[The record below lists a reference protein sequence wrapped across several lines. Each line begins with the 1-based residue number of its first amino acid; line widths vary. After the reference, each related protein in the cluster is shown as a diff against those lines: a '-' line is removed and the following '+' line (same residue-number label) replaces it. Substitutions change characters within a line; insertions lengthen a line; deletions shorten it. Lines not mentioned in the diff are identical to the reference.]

1 MEKRKIKAE
10 IIAGSLNEHGQR
22 ITTWVLTYPRMIHA
36 EMMTHRVFSR
46 NAASSRAI
54 PAGVMIELVDK
65 DPFIPV
71 AWQKEHKGMQGTE
84 YFTDADTRQTS
95 HRSSVPEEK
104 VTDLLINDWLLDKDG
119 AIAQARNL
127 VELGCTKQLTNRLLE
142 PFQWYTA
149 IFTTT
154 ETENFFNLRCPQYES
169 WNYTDG
175 GGQECTTYKSRKD
188 WISNCG
194 YPENTFLVPN
204 DKQEDKF
211 NCLEGTDLDWLK
223 INKGQG
229 EIHIS
234 LLAEAMWDSMNEY
247 DYKQLK
253 AGEWHIPFGDRFDE
267 ERIIDLY
274 DPEVTGVKPKLQ
286 YKEAILEAK
295 IKIATAR
302 CARVS
307 YNNFEG
313 KDDYEADIK
322 LYDILKASG
331 HYSPFEH
338 CSRAMTKNEFALN
351 VRGELDLCHNVRT
364 QDGDLMDAYEGYDE
378 KDETQGW
385 SGNFR
390 GFVQLRSEIC

>member
-1 MEKRKIKAE
+1 MKRKIKAE
-10 IIAGSLNEHGQR
+10 IIAGSLNEHGQK
-22 ITTWVLTYPRMIHA
+22 ITTWVLTYPRFIHA

-54 PAGVMIELVDK
+54 PALKMIADIEA

-84 YFTDADTRQTS
+84 YIEDTELIAMEELLWRDDA
-95 HRSSVPEEK
+95 K
-104 VTDLLINDWLLDKDG
+104 
-119 AIAQARNL
+119 QAVKSAKMRHARG
-127 VELGCTKQLTNRLLE
+127 VTKQLINRQLE
-142 PFQWYTA
+142 TFQWYTA

-154 ETENFFNLRCPQYES
+154 ETENFFNLRCPQYEF
-169 WNYTDG
+169 G
-175 GGQECTTYKSRKD
+175 GDEYKSRKD
-188 WISNCG
+188 LLSV
-194 YPENTFLVPN
+194 YPEGNTYGGDPLDYEPAPQNLLEFL
-204 DKQEDKF
+204 Q
-211 NCLEGTDLDWLK
+211 
-223 INKGQG
+223 INEGQG

-247 DYKQLK
+247 NYKQLK
-253 AGEWHIPFGDRFDE
+253 AGEWHIPFGDNISKKRIVDDILGNKLDMSKTQ
-267 ERIIDLY
+267 IID
-274 DPEVTGVKPKLQ
+274 
-286 YKEAILEAK
+286 IM

-322 LYDILKASG
+322 LYDILKSSG

-338 CSRAMTKNEFALN
+338 CAQAMSDSERDGHFR
-351 VRGELDLCHNVRT
+351 VT
-364 QDGDLMDAYEGYDE
+364 QDNEGILHYSY
-378 KDETQGW
+378 GW

-390 GFVQLRSEIC
+390 GFVQLRQTL

>member
-1 MEKRKIKAE
+1 MKREIKAE
-10 IIAGSLNEHGQR
+10 IIAGSLNEHGQK
-22 ITTWVLTYPRMIHA
+22 ITTWVGTMPRMIWA
-36 EMMTHRVFSR
+36 EFLTHRVFSR

-54 PAGVMIELVDK
+54 PALKMIADIEA

-84 YFTDADTRQTS
+84 YIEDPLQIEYERYDWASDAGS
-95 HRSSVPEEK
+95 ACLE
-104 VTDLLINDWLLDKDG
+104 
-119 AIAQARNL
+119 ARDRAGRG
-127 VELGCTKQLTNRLLE
+127 VTKQLTNRPLE

-154 ETENFFNLRCPQYES
+154 ETENFFNLRCPQYHFIGE
-169 WNYTDG
+169 G
-175 GGQECTTYKSRKD
+175 LHKSRKD
-188 WISNCG
+188 VKKALYDKGQAISF
-194 YPENTFLVPN
+194 EDN
-204 DKQEDKF
+204 DL
-211 NCLEGTDLDWLK
+211 NWLR
-223 INKGQG
+223 INEGQG

-267 ERIIDLY
+267 DRLEPLVLPLIDVAGTF
-274 DPEVTGVKPKLQ
+274 DASMDSVKKVNNEL
-286 YKEAILEAK
+286 K

-313 KDDYEADIK
+313 KDDYQSDIK
-322 LYDILKASG
+322 LYDILKSSG
-331 HYSPFEH
+331 HFSPFEH
-338 CSRAMTKNEFALN
+338 CARAMTKDEYDGNI
-351 VRGELDLCHNVRT
+351 RGYVSRHDGYLDV
-364 QDGDLMDAYEGYDE
+364 E
-378 KDETQGW
+378 ETSKGW

-390 GFVQLRSEIC
+390 GFVQLRQEL